1 MKSAVVRVGPQIF
14 SDPFQDPTPSAQAVE
29 GAQWP
34 QALQGLA
41 GAVESWSF
49 PPTELGSFLSARS
62 PETARLVLTNAAGT
76 LGAIAKRIERRGVD
90 KSTTSALLQ
99 AAKTVDQALAPATL
113 GHATDIEAHMLE
125 AALRTLSDALAP
137 HAEKNQHTEAL
148 AEQLHLALARPSNDD
163 VAEELVLEPHDGG
176 LFLAEPESDRAPLR
190 ILHEGAIDDDVMA
203 QLIALAGE
211 RPLQLADLEGESAAH
226 LWRGPKGEVRC
237 DDVALVAKHPQALEL
252 ATVGSVDALDDLLT
266 ATDAH
271 GLSRVHLHLDTDE
284 ALPAFGAALV
294 ALEAVSN
301 REPNHTVTVR
311 DASDNLVFTAKP
323 TPQGWSIQLPAVP
336 KVQAAEVDGVIGRAL
351 DQANVAEL
359 TFDGV
364 GFSRT
369 ASGEVQPQVP
379 RGKELRQV
387 FRSVAPILAHQ
398 TASALGLGEGKQ
410 GRAVLRPFFR
420 DAVDHLN
427 NTKDEE
433 AVLMRDASAWV
444 SAIKEMA
451 AYAASSPARKDKLL
465 SVFTK
470 IVRRS
475 ESPANDGFGN
485 ALFRGHARAR
495 NAFDLVRGVT
505 ASIDEKETDTF
516 LAKAEALFDLNV
528 RGAVVGLARDA
539 VLSED
544 RKRRNSARTEERCL
558 RALAGQAD
566 AVRTATDKVMVAV
579 LPTDRTHGRSKT
591 PTPDFFV
598 RRSGKSSNA
607 EVAVDAKAR
616 AAIGILERGDTGV
629 SEAANQVFGHRFG
642 EMPADEGL
650 IMLDVYGGS
659 HRDRSEVLARIQSDL
674 DAESGSLWVQVSLRP
689 EDGPSEV
696 VTLRQ
701 TGQAQAEL
709 PTALRPGAVL

>member
-29 GAQWP
+29 GAGWP
-34 QALQGLA
+34 DALKGLA

-76 LGAIAKRIERRGVD
+76 LGTIAKRIERRGVD

-113 GHATDIEAHMLE
+113 GHATDIEAQMLE

-148 AEQLHLALARPSNDD
+148 AEQLHLALARPADD
-163 VAEELVLEPHDGG
+163 AAAEELALEPHDGG
-176 LFLAEPESDRAPLR
+176 LFLAEPESDHTPLR

-211 RPLQLADLEGESAAH
+211 RPIQLADLEGESAAH

-237 DDVALVAKHPQALEL
+237 DDVALVAQQPEALAL
-252 ATVGSVDALDDLLT
+252 AKVGSIDALDGLLA

-284 ALPAFGAALV
+284 ALPVFGAALV
-294 ALEAVSN
+294 ALEAIAN

-323 TPQGWSIQLPAVP
+323 TPQGWSIQLPAIP
-336 KVQAAEVDGVIGRAL
+336 KGHAAEVDGVIGRAL
-351 DQANVAEL
+351 DQPKIAEL

-364 GFSRT
+364 GFART
-369 ASGEVQPQVP
+369 ASGEVQPRVP
-379 RGKELRQV
+379 RGMELRQV
-387 FRSVAPILAHQ
+387 FRSVAPIFAHQ

-420 DAVDHLN
+420 DAIDHLN

-444 SAIKEMA
+444 SAVKEMA
-451 AYAASSPARKDKLL
+451 AYASSSAARKDKLL

-470 IVRRS
+470 VVRRS

-485 ALFRGHARAR
+485 AAFRGHARAR

-505 ASIDEKETDTF
+505 ASIDEKETDAF
-516 LAKAEALFDLNV
+516 LAKAEALFDLDV

-544 RKRRNSARTEERCL
+544 RARRNSARTEERCL
-558 RALAGQAD
+558 RALAEQAD

-629 SEAANQVFGHRFG
+629 AEAAHQVFGHRFG
-642 EMPADEGL
+642 EMPAEQGL

-659 HRDRSEVLARIQSDL
+659 RRDRSEVLARIQQDL
-674 DAESGSLWVQVSLRP
+674 DAESGALWVQVNLRP
-689 EDGPSEV
+689 DDGPREV
-696 VTLRQ
+696 VTLRKTEQ
-701 TGQAQAEL
+701 DQPEL
-709 PTALRPGAVL
+709 PTALRPNAVL